1 MKRLPGFETDDS
13 IGHVIFSEGQ
23 VLGPG
28 ARATGT
34 LPNPFYQYHTEYQR
48 RIKNAGTILEIQN
61 KIYSLLEPRF
71 ITSPEVSE
79 LIAAL
84 ITSTDSRK
92 ILEIGTYSGFTTLH
106 MLGAIVGKDG
116 AKVTSIDARP
126 CHDIVFFD
134 KPGIK
139 EHFRHITG
147 YTPGALDQLK
157 GEKFDLVF
165 IDSDHSVEHSQKEKE
180 ALMELTERGSIWLFH
195 DVPEWPTPDNHKQPP
210 IRDWLD
216 QLVADRFFFGAC
228 LPSCEQ
234 LDCKLNYGDGYPKAC
249 NPGLGVYIRR

>member
-1 MKRLPGFETDDS
+1 MRPTNCPTDEEN
-13 IGHVIFSEGQ
+13 GHIIFSEGQ
-23 VLGPG
+23 ELGPG
-28 ARATGT
+28 ARAIGT
-34 LPNPFYQYHTEYQR
+34 YPSPFAPFHTEFNR
-48 RIKNAGTILEIQN
+48 RKNTAALRKLLTE
-61 KIYSLLEPRF
+61 KIESLLEPRF

-79 LIAAL
+79 LIESI
-84 ITSTDSRK
+84 ITSTDSRN

-106 MLGAIVGKDG
+106 MLRAIVGKQG

-126 CHDIVFFD
+126 CHDTEFFS
-134 KPGIK
+134 KPGIA

-147 YTPGALDQLK
+147 YTPGILSQLQ

-180 ALMELTERGSIWLFH
+180 ALMSLTDRGSVWLFH
-195 DVPEWPTPDNHKQPP
+195 DVPEWQTPDNRRQPP

-216 QLVADRFFFGAC
+216 QLVHERFFFGCC

-234 LDCKLNYGDGYPKAC
+234 LDCLYNYGEGYPKQC
-249 NPGLGVYIRR
+249 NPGLGIYIRR